1 MGKNLKSHEVIDDI
15 SKKVSLKMQL
25 RVAKSE
31 NDKKQVR
38 LLTRQ
43 INKIDKH
50 LHSMPLAK
58 T

>member
-1 MGKNLKSHEVIDDI
+1 MGKNLKAHEVIDDI

-31 NDKKQVR
+31 NDKEQVR

>member
-15 SKKVSLKMQL
+15 SKKVSLKLQL

-31 NDKKQVR
+31 NDKEQIKQ
-38 LLTRQ
+38 LTQQ

>member
-1 MGKNLKSHEVIDDI
+1 MGKNLKSYEVIDDI

-31 NDKKQVR
+31 NDKEQVR

>member
-25 RVAKSE
+25 RVARSE
-31 NDKKQVR
+31 NDKEQVR

>member
-1 MGKNLKSHEVIDDI
+1 MGKNLKSYEVIDDI

-31 NDKKQVR
+31 NDKEQVR

-50 LHSMPLAK
+50 SMPLAK

>member
-31 NDKKQVR
+31 NDKEQVR

>member
-25 RVAKSE
+25 RIAKSE
-31 NDKKQVR
+31 NDKEQVR

>member
-25 RVAKSE
+25 RLAKSE
-31 NDKKQVR
+31 NDKEQVR

>member
-1 MGKNLKSHEVIDDI
+1 MGKNLKSYEVIDDI
-15 SKKVSLKMQL
+15 SKKVALKMQL

-31 NDKKQVR
+31 NDKPQIK

-43 INKIDKH
+43 ISKIDKH

>member
-1 MGKNLKSHEVIDDI
+1 MGKNLKSYEVIDDI
-15 SKKVSLKMQL
+15 SRLVTLKLKL

-31 NDKKQVR
+31 NDQEQIK

-43 INKIDKH
+43 ITKIDKH

>member
-1 MGKNLKSHEVIDDI
+1 MGKNLKSYEVIDDI
-15 SKKVSLKMQL
+15 SRKVALKLQL

-31 NDKKQVR
+31 NDQDQIN

-43 INKIDKH
+43 ISKIDKH

>member
-1 MGKNLKSHEVIDDI
+1 MGKNLKSYEVIDDI

-25 RVAKSE
+25 RAAKSE
-31 NDKKQVR
+31 NDKEQVR

>member
-1 MGKNLKSHEVIDDI
+1 MGKNLKSYEVIDDI
-15 SKKVSLKMQL
+15 SRKVELKLKL

-31 NDKKQVR
+31 NDQDQIK

-43 INKIDKH
+43 ISKIDKH

>member
-1 MGKNLKSHEVIDDI
+1 MGKNLKSYEVIDDI
-15 SKKVSLKMQL
+15 SRKVALKLQL

-31 NDKKQVR
+31 NDQDQIKF
-38 LLTRQ
+38 LTRQ
-43 INKIDKH
+43 ISKIDKH